1 MMATENLQPQIAA
14 FFPGNEVTGAMWR
27 RGELRAPLADEIVA
41 AVDPRIPARPTGHTR
56 TTLIEGVTRGRAAPL
71 FVTRLLPGL
80 NLVEYP
86 YERMVSF
93 SDLRPDG
100 SVHNDMVFSGKAYD
114 MYIEGTT
121 DADQVVRYQ
130 VGVILL
136 GSPQSPEWNH
146 LYKLGRIPI
155 LSFKARI
162 VDGKKLDE
170 QVSYPLPNQTLFTI
184 FLKNNPFYR
193 LWLQRSSSKSADGAQ
208 PRPPAASPPR

>member
-1 MMATENLQPQIAA
+1 M
-14 FFPGNEVTGAMWR
+14 
-27 RGELRAPLADEIVA
+27 
-41 AVDPRIPARPTGHTR
+41 PARPTGHTK

-86 YERMVSF
+86 YEQMVSF
-93 SDLRPDG
+93 SEFRPDG
-100 SVHNDMVFSGKAYD
+100 SVHNDMVFSGKIYD
-114 MYIEGTT
+114 MFIEGTT
-121 DADQVVRYQ
+121 DADQVGRYQ

-146 LYKLGRIPI
+146 RYKLGRIPV

-162 VDGKKLDE
+162 VGGKKLDE
-170 QVSYPLPNQTLFTI
+170 EVAYPWPNQTLFTI

-193 LWLQRSSSKSADGAQ
+193 LWLQRRSSDQQAGGAQ
-208 PRPPAASPPR
+208 ARPPAATPQK

>member
-1 MMATENLQPQIAA
+1 MRKVDTEGLRHAYQPKPPGRSDFGIALIGLGYGA
-14 FFPGNEVTGAMWR
+14 FAHIPAYLKAGWK
-27 RGELRAPLADEIVA
+27 LRAIADKDA
-41 AVDPRIPARPTGHTR
+41 ARLEEVGSRFG
-56 TTLIEGVTRGRAAPL
+56 LEG
-71 FVTRLLPGL
+71 
-80 NLVEYP
+80 
-86 YERMVSF
+86 
-93 SDLRPDG
+93 
-100 SVHNDMVFSGKAYD
+100 
-114 MYIEGTT
+114 
-121 DADQVVRYQ
+121 RYQ